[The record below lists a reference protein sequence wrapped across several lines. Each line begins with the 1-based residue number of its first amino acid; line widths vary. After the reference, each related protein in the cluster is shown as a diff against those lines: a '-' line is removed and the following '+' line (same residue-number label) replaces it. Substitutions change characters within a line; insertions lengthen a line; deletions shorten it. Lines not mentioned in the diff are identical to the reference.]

1 MGIVGLCL
9 YSYSLLN
16 ASGDQRFP
24 LPCARYKYIYML
36 RSIVLDNSGE
46 TRCVCVERQVVGFPV
61 ADNDRDPGHE
71 AIRGCFV

>member
-1 MGIVGLCL
+1 MRRVINVFLSRVL
-9 YSYSLLN
+9 DIN
-16 ASGDQRFP
+16 
-24 LPCARYKYIYML
+24 IYML

-46 TRCVCVERQVVGFPV
+46 TRCVCVECQVVGFPV